1 MFQPLS
7 AYIGL
12 RYIKAKR
19 DNHFVSFISLAS
31 VVGIALGVVVLIT
44 VLSAVNGYEEGM
56 RDRYLKMFSHVT
68 VTEKNWQ
75 LPHWEKR
82 SKEVMQSEHVTAVAP
97 FVRKQV
103 MLKESD
109 KVQAALIQG
118 ILPDYERK
126 IGAIEEHISE
136 PANLDSLKSG
146 EYNII
151 LGETL
156 AKKLGVVVG
165 DSLTML
171 SPRSPSFIINE
182 DGTQTVEEQMPIL
195 KDFNVVATF
204 KVDMQVFD
212 SLIAYIHM
220 QDAVDL
226 FEMNDNVTALRVQ
239 IDDVFKAQQVTLD
252 IAEKTVGEYSLSN
265 WMIDNANLFKSLQLF
280 KTMLFLILILIIGIA
295 AFNLVST
302 LIMIVTE
309 KQSDIAILRT
319 LGMSPAQVMRLF
331 MVQGSVLGIIGT
343 VIGVGLGLLVAL
355 NLSDIVHWLEQLLDY
370 QFLKAEIHQVTQ
382 IDTKIIPKDVVIIAI
397 SAIALSVIATLYPAW
412 KASKVQPAEA
422 LRYD

>member
-12 RYIKAKR
+12 SYIKAKR

-31 VVGIALGVVVLIT
+31 VVGIALGVIVLIT
-44 VLSAVNGYEEGM
+44 VLSAVNGYEDGM
-56 RDRYLKMFSHVT
+56 RDRFLQMFSHVT
-68 VTEKNWQ
+68 VTDKDWK
-75 LPHWEKR
+75 LPHWEQR
-82 SKEVMQSEHVTAVAP
+82 SKQVKESQHVTEVAP
-97 FVRKQV
+97 YIRKQV
-103 MLKESD
+103 MLKESE

-118 ILPDYERK
+118 ILPEHERK
-126 IGAIEEHISE
+126 IGSIENHISE
-136 PANLDSLKSG
+136 SAGLDSLKAG

-156 AKKLGVVVG
+156 AKKLGVSVG

-171 SPRSPSFIINE
+171 SPREQSFVIND
-182 DGTQTVEEQMPIL
+182 DGTQNSDDQLPIL

-212 SLIAYIHM
+212 SLIAYVHM
-220 QDAVDL
+220 QDANDL
-226 FEMNDNVTALRVQ
+226 FEMNDHVTGLRVQ
-239 IDDVFKAQQVTLD
+239 LDDVFEAQEVSYD
-252 IAEKTVGEYSLSN
+252 IAERSTGEYSISN
-265 WMIDNANLFKSLQLF
+265 WMLDNANLFKSLQLF

-302 LIMIVTE
+302 LIMIVTD

-331 MVQGSVLGIIGT
+331 MVQGSVLGLIGTIIG
-343 VIGVGLGLLVAL
+343 VVLGLLVAV
-355 NLSDIVHWLEQLLDY
+355 NLSEIVHWLEQLLDY

-382 IDTKIIPKDVVIIAI
+382 IDTKIIAKDVAIIAF